1 MDSDETHGK
10 TFNLIY
16 RGILFLITSA
26 ILIYLFPREGKFQYE
41 YQKGKPWM
49 HDLLVAPFDF
59 PVYKPEKELSADQ
72 DSVLKDFRPYYSI
85 DTTIWLNESKK
96 FKDEIKKKWF
106 SLDKKSLGSL
116 VDSAL
121 RDEFEIYRLCIL
133 KELQALYAKGL
144 SSDAD
149 AIKEQGEPT
158 GIEILHNNYAATLL
172 AKEVLTPRTAYEIL
186 VRNVTNGIQD
196 TLNYTREH
204 IHAILANLDLN
215 DYLYSNLKFER
226 FKSAQARKTIL
237 SEVSTTRGMI
247 REGEKIV
254 FKGELV
260 NDSSYRVIESLR
272 KEYEKRLGLSSFQV
286 MIGQS
291 ILVMISVLVVF
302 LFLGSFRKEVYQ
314 NRIRT
319 LFILLLIVLMAF
331 AARMTIEYSVFSIY
345 VIPIALVPIII
356 KTFYD
361 SRLALFVHMITILII
376 GFWVPN
382 GFEFVFLSFV
392 AGIIAIFTLSN
403 NYRRGKLFLSAVLVV
418 LTYCVVYF
426 GICIIQEG
434 KINKIDWIK
443 FLWFAANGLLVLSS
457 YPLIY
462 IFERVFGFLS
472 DATLIELSDTNQPL
486 LRKLAE
492 LAPGTFQHSLQVS
505 NLAEEVIIKIGGS
518 PLLVRA
524 GALYH
529 DIGKMENPHYF
540 IENQAPGINYHD
552 KLKFVESAEIIIGH
566 TTKGVEIARKNDL
579 PEQIID
585 FIRTHHGTSTV
596 QYFYRSYLKQ
606 NPEPGTEISRF
617 RYPGPKPV
625 SKEEAVLMMADSV
638 EAASRS
644 LREVNE
650 AALADL
656 VEYIINHQIA
666 DDQFS
671 EANIT
676 FSDIREIKSIFKK
689 KLQTIYHLRIEY
701 PR

>member
-1 MDSDETHGK
+1 MKFSENQSK

-16 RGILFLITSA
+16 RSILFVITSA
-26 ILIYLFPREGKFQYE
+26 ILICLFPREGKFRYE

-49 HDLLVAPFDF
+49 HDLLIAPFDF
-59 PVYKPEKELSADQ
+59 PVYKPEKELNADQ

-85 DTTIWLNESKK
+85 DTAIWLSQSKRLQE
-96 FKDEIKKKWF
+96 EIRKKWAE
-106 SLDKKSLGSL
+106 LDRKNLHSQNDTTRRADMDVFIES
-116 VDSAL
+116 
-121 RDEFEIYRLCIL
+121 IL
-133 KELQALYAKGL
+133 KELEALYDKGM
-144 SSDAD
+144 SPDAN
-149 AIKEQGEPT
+149 ALKEQGQSA
-158 GIEILHNNYAATLL
+158 GIEILHNNYAATLSSS
-172 AKEVLTPRTAYEIL
+172 EVLTPRTAYEIL
-186 VRNVTNGIQD
+186 VRNVTESIVNKLG
-196 TLNYTREH
+196 YSREDV
-204 IHAILANLDLN
+204 HALLANLDLN
-215 DYLYSNLKFER
+215 DFLYSNLNYEK
-226 FKSAQARKTIL
+226 FKSAQARKALL
-237 SEVSTTRGMI
+237 SEVSATRGMV

-260 NDSSYRVIESLR
+260 NDSTYRVIESMR
-272 KEYEKRLGLSSFQV
+272 KEYEKKLGISSVLVIF
-286 MIGQS
+286 GQS
-291 ILVMISVLVVF
+291 ILVMVSVLVVF
-302 LFLGSFRKEVYQ
+302 LFLGSFRKEVFQ
-314 NRIRT
+314 NKIRT
-319 LFILLLIVLMAF
+319 LFILFLIVLMAF
-331 AARMTIEYSVFSIY
+331 TTRMTLEYSVFSIY
-345 VIPIALVPIII
+345 LIPIALVPIII

-382 GFEFVFLSFV
+382 GFEFVFLSFIP
-392 AGIIAIFTLSN
+392 GIIAIFTLSN
-403 NYRRGKLFLSAVLVV
+403 NYRRGKLFLTAMLVIAS
-418 LTYCVVYF
+418 YCLVYL
-426 GICIIQEG
+426 GISIIQEG
-434 KINKIDWIK
+434 SFNKIEWIK

-492 LAPGTFQHSLQVS
+492 IAPGTFQHSLQVS
-505 NLAEEVIIKIGGS
+505 NLAEEVLYKIGGS

-552 KLKFVESAEIIIGH
+552 KLKFVESAGIIIGH
-566 TTKGVEIARKNDL
+566 TTKGVEIAKKNDI
-579 PEQIID
+579 PEQIIN
-585 FIRTHHGTSTV
+585 FIRTHHGTTTV
-596 QYFYRSYLKQ
+596 QYFYRSFLKQ
-606 NPEPGTEISRF
+606 NPESFSEIDKF
-617 RYPGPKPV
+617 RYPGPKPT

-644 LREVNE
+644 LKEINE
-650 AALADL
+650 NTLSDL
-656 VEYIINHQIA
+656 VEYIINLQIA

-676 FSDIREIKSIFKK
+676 FRDVHEIKSIFKK
-689 KLQTIYHLRIEY
+689 KLRTIYHIRIEY